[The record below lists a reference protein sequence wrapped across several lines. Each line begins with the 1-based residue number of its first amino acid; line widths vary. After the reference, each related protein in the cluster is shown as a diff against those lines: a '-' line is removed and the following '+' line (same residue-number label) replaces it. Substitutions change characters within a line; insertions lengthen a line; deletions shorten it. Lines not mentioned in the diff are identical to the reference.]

1 MAKLDSAEK
10 HINSNNENTIDNASK
25 DRLRAKKRKGE
36 IDEMTKDYETN
47 IKVDPE
53 EMQLKVKEGVQ
64 VALLRMTEKKM
75 MAEMKLEQ
83 ALTTIKEKDARIAE
97 LESIVRQLA
106 A

>member
-75 MAEMKLEQ
+75 MAEMKLE
-83 ALTTIKEKDARIAE
+83 
-97 LESIVRQLA
+97 
-106 A
+106 